1 MSKPTET
8 TTKVVV
14 ASSSPTARHSVL
26 DFSVEHELLNKL
38 ISAHARTRMTLANID
53 MLAMQEITVPGKK
66 GADGTSQKA
75 TKRKVL
81 PTIEVGI
88 DEFRYNQLR
97 SSFGPGR
104 RIGSM
109 DWQAAFLASTPV
121 TTVAQPGLYVVT
133 GRAVAGKSHFLS
145 LLHEEIT
152 KRDQHVSVML
162 PFLEPNV
169 TRAGVGPAPALHPDW
184 IASRL
189 AATASELAPSV
200 FLLDSLRIMQYESGG
215 ETLKG
220 GLSAGFLTTLSTLS
234 ILAEQRGV
242 AIFASFNPN
251 VKEVDE
257 YQRMIELIT
266 GAVTGVI
273 TLTDRV
279 RADFANV
286 QLNTRYGDRQAM
298 AFATQLPIML
308 GLGQAKPSQSDVTE
322 DEIAETDGAPKK
334 AEPVRLDLQSQLT
347 DTEASVQRAMRSGV
361 ALDTVSEPL
370 PPLNFTD
377 L

>member
-1 MSKPTET
+1 MSNT
-8 TTKVVV
+8 TQATGKVVV
-14 ASSSPTARHSVL
+14 AAGAPAERHSTL
-26 DFSVEHELLNKL
+26 DFSAEHNLLNKL

-53 MLAMQEITVPGKK
+53 ALAMQTITESGDE
-66 GADGTSQKA
+66 DGDDDSQE
-75 TKRKVL
+75 TTERKVL
-81 PTIEVGI
+81 PTIEIGI

-97 SSFGPGR
+97 PAFGPGR

-121 TTVAQPGLYVVT
+121 TAVAQPGLYVVT
-133 GRAVAGKSHFLS
+133 GRAVAGKSYFLS
-145 LLHEEIT
+145 LLHEEIA

-169 TRAGVGPAPALHPDW
+169 TRDGVGPAPALHPDW
-184 IASRL
+184 IATRL
-189 AATASELAPSV
+189 AAASAELAPSV

-251 VKEVDE
+251 VKEVEE

-286 QLNTRYGDRQAM
+286 QLNTRYGDRQAVS
-298 AFATQLPIML
+298 FAMQLPVML
-308 GLGQAKPSQSDVTE
+308 GLKQTTSDTSSDVGSDSTNAA
-322 DEIAETDGAPKK
+322 DASGTN
-334 AEPVRLDLQSQLT
+334 EPVRLDLQSQLT
-347 DTEASVQRAMRSGV
+347 DTEASVQQAMRAEA
-361 ALDTVSEPL
+361 ALDTTADPL
-370 PPLNFTD
+370 QSFNFTD